1 MTSLDHAQTL
11 SPVIRSL
18 RLTTDE
24 VQFGRVLAALCQ
36 DSAVAE
42 AFTSAVI
49 DRAKGGNAATR
60 RRVRVNTCEIRCVEE
75 QRLEARVSRRSLRRR
90 AKDLGRVDL
99 DFAGSDGWELVVE
112 LKLDAGFGDG
122 QVDRYTMER
131 PVAVVVR
138 DPADLPTRKAQRGWV
153 GAATWQSLREDLR
166 ALPVDPRWRQEWL
179 GLLDVMD
186 RDGDFKSKR
195 PDGVPEVVA
204 ARSLFESIAPDVLE
218 RFRSDLD
225 RVYGTDAAV
234 AIRRLSLTKPYGK
247 QGPWAG
253 FGLSTRGDGAWM
265 FFELRNLWSPA
276 PRLRVWHWHFDDW
289 RSRKSAREAYAT
301 LEDKRGFR
309 QLRDGAV
316 FEQPTPAL
324 AKADGPA
331 LVEAI
336 GQRIAGLVESRA
348 FDPDV
353 RYQRKQYS

>member
-1 MTSLDHAQTL
+1 
-11 SPVIRSL
+11 
-18 RLTTDE
+18 
-24 VQFGRVLAALCQ
+24 
-36 DSAVAE
+36 
-42 AFTSAVI
+42 
-49 DRAKGGNAATR
+49 
-60 RRVRVNTCEIRCVEE
+60 
-75 QRLEARVSRRSLRRR
+75 
-90 AKDLGRVDL
+90 VDL
-99 DFAGSDGWELVVE
+99 DFAGSDGWQLVVE
-112 LKLDAGFGDG
+112 LKLDADFGDG

-138 DPADLPTRKAQRGWV
+138 DAADLPTRKDQQGWV
-153 GAATWQSLREDLR
+153 GAATWQSLRADLR
-166 ALPVDPRWRQEWL
+166 SLPVDPRWRQEWL

-186 RDGDFKSKR
+186 RDGDFDSKR
-195 PDGVPEVVA
+195 PDGAPEVVA
-204 ARSLFESIAPDVLE
+204 ARTLFERIAPDVLE
-218 RFRSDLD
+218 RFRSELE
-225 RVYGTDAAV
+225 RLYGTDAAV
-234 AIRRLSLTKPYGK
+234 AIRRLGRTKPYGK

-253 FGLSTRGDGAWM
+253 LGLSTRGDGVWM

-276 PRLRVWHWHFDDW
+276 PRLRVWHWHFPDW